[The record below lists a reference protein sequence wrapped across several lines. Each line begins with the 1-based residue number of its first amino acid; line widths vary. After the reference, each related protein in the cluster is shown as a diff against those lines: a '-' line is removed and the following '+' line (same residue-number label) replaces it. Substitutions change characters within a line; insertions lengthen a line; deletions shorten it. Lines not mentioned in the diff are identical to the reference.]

1 MNKSKLKLTETR
13 YIHKP
18 DKFYKEPFPME
29 PRMAETQ
36 EIKGDVAGH
45 LVDISRT
52 RGITVGQNDPYLYI
66 GSVDDRKIDVY
77 LAKRLFRKYYP
88 VAKHQSAEYI
98 NTEETEI
105 KKEQQTKKDYEILDK
120 EKSRYYKELYDEQRM
135 KSVKARKEEEE
146 NEREERN
153 KEEEEKR
160 KNSDDGLKILKRIF
174 CKN

>member
-1 MNKSKLKLTETR
+1 MPEKYKPSEEEIKKAEETMTEEHDKMSTRREQGYEESEKSFKTEDEFYDLMNKSKLKLTETR

-77 LAKRLFRKYYP
+77 LAKK
-88 VAKHQSAEYI
+88 VI
-98 NTEETEI
+98 
-105 KKEQQTKKDYEILDK
+105 
-120 EKSRYYKELYDEQRM
+120 
-135 KSVKARKEEEE
+135 
-146 NEREERN
+146 
-153 KEEEEKR
+153 
-160 KNSDDGLKILKRIF
+160 
-174 CKN
+174 